1 MSENNCILQPEQY
14 NFLWKTSFLSLFS
27 SLYGIYKGH
36 NDISYS
42 TFAVFL
48 SSINY
53 WKKPNYSWRR
63 YLDITVVNISLI
75 YHLLRA
81 QNSQYSKLYYSTLFT
96 SICFYPLSKYY
107 YNKKLYW
114 YSTYS
119 HSMLHLLAN
128 ISNIILYSGFISPK
142 YSILK

>member
-27 SLYGIYKGH
+27 SLYGIYKGY

-96 SICFYPLSKYY
+96 GICFFPLSKYY
-107 YNKKLYW
+107 YNKKLYLVF
-114 YSTYS
+114 Y
-119 HSMLHLLAN
+119 LFA
-128 ISNIILYSGFISPK
+128 
-142 YSILK
+142 